1 MAEQI
6 KFGDRLFLKG
16 EKVLLDNGVSDAIIE
31 SRNGTLVIKGNL
43 TVDGTTT
50 TVNTEEITLADAHIL
65 LNGDHTGPATE
76 DVGIEVNRG
85 DDANVKFSWD
95 ESNDIW
101 TLYDKDLVTTG
112 DISATTISGS
122 LNGNIVSDNSIVI
135 INVTGDGSVD
145 INGGNI
151 DGTVI
156 GATTSAAGTFT
167 TITGDGTAI
176 TNVLTNYTTDDLTEG
191 STNLYYSD
199 EKVDDRIDN
208 FFDASY
214 GLTATYNDSA
224 NTYTLDFDPI
234 NAGTGVAILDTTDT
248 VQAKFRTVKAGP
260 HLDLSVTLDG
270 DNVVVDTVT
279 QINVLEKHS
288 ETGIGTQSIYTLPF
302 SVSQD
307 WHVEVFIDG
316 VYQIP
321 SVAYA
326 ITTGTTLTLASPLA
340 LNSVMYIIK
349 LAANS
354 VSTSIVD
361 ADTLNGQL
369 PSYYLDYNNFSNTPT
384 IPTVPTN
391 VSAFTNDSG
400 YLVSGDLPTNHMVN
414 DADNTTTGSI
424 FVTLDNTQDLG
435 TNTDKWR
442 AIYGHQ
448 VEATFADLAERYA
461 ADAPY
466 DVGTVLVF
474 GGEAEV
480 TTTTEFNDSRVIGV
494 VSTAPAY
501 LMNADA
507 GNSQTHPAI
516 ALKGR
521 VPCKIIGECKKGDL
535 LTTSQLEGHATA
547 VYGQPVTGSVIGKA
561 MEDKTT
567 FEAGMIEIFVSMM

>member
-65 LNGDHTGPATE
+65 LNGNHTGTASE

-85 DDANVKFSWD
+85 TDDNVKFSWKED
-95 ESNDIW
+95 VDKW
-101 TLYDKDLVTTG
+101 TLYDKDLTTSGTVSAVFVG
-112 DISATTISGS
+112 DIT
-122 LNGNIVSDNSIVI
+122 GNITS
-135 INVTGDGSVD
+135 TGTSTFSNID
-145 INGGNI
+145 INGGTI

-156 GATTSAAGTFT
+156 GATTSAVGTFT

-176 TNVLTNYTTDDLTEG
+176 TNVLTNYTTTDLAEG
-191 STNLYYSD
+191 TNLYYTD
-199 EKVDDRIDN
+199 ERVDDRIDN

-234 NAGTGVAILDTTDT
+234 NAGTGVAVLDTTDT
-248 VQAKFRTVKAGP
+248 TQAKFRTVKAGP
-260 HLDLSVTLDG
+260 NGDLAVTLDG
-270 DNVVVDTVT
+270 DHLVVDTSVKLN
-279 QINVLEKHS
+279 ILEKFS
-288 ETGIGTQSIYTLPF
+288 ATGTGSVSVYTLPF
-302 SVSQD
+302 NVSQD
-307 WHVEVFIDG
+307 WHIEVFIDG
-316 VYQIP
+316 VFQVP
-321 SVAYA
+321 SVAYSV
-326 ITTGTTLTLASPLA
+326 TTGTTLTLTSPLA
-340 LNSVMYIIK
+340 LNSVIYVLK
-349 LAANS
+349 LATNS
-354 VSTSIVD
+354 VSTSITN
-361 ADTLNGQL
+361 ADTLGGQL
-369 PSYYLDYNNFSNTPT
+369 PSFYTNPT
-384 IPTVPTN
+384 A
-391 VSAFTNDSG
+391 VSTFTNDAG
-400 YLVSGDLPTNHMVN
+400 YITSSAIPTNHMVN

-424 FVTLDNTQDLG
+424 FVTTDNTQDLG
-435 TNTDKWR
+435 TSSNKWR

-448 VEATFADLAERYA
+448 VEAPFADLAERYA

-474 GGEAEV
+474 GGEAEI
-480 TTTTEFNDSRVIGV
+480 TSTTEYNDSRVVGV

-501 LMNADA
+501 LMNAEV

-521 VPCKIIGECKKGDL
+521 VPCKVIGQCKKGDL

>member
-85 DDANVKFSWD
+85 TDDNVKFSWK
-95 ESNDIW
+95 EDIDKW
-101 TLYDKDLVTTG
+101 TLYDKDLTTSGTVSAVFVG
-112 DISATTISGS
+112 DIT
-122 LNGNIVSDNSIVI
+122 GNITS
-135 INVTGDGSVD
+135 TGTSAFSNIDVD
-145 INGGNI
+145 GGNI

-176 TNVLTNYTTDDLTEG
+176 TNVLTNYTTTDLAEG
-191 STNLYYSD
+191 TNLYYTD
-199 EKVDDRIDN
+199 ERVDDRIDN

-214 GLTATYNDSA
+214 GLTSTYNDNA

-234 NAGTGVAILDTTDT
+234 NAGTGVAVLDTTDT
-248 VQAKFRTVKAGP
+248 VQAKFRTIKAGP

-270 DNVVVDTVT
+270 DHVVVDTVT
-279 QINVLEKHS
+279 QINVLANYS
-288 ETGIGTQSIYTLPF
+288 ATGIGTQSVYTMPF
-302 SVSQD
+302 GVSQD

-321 SVAYA
+321 SVAYS
-326 ITTGTTLTLASPLA
+326 ITGTTLTLASPLA

-361 ADTLNGQL
+361 ADTLGGQL
-369 PSYYLDYNNFSNTPT
+369 PSFYTN
-384 IPTVPTN
+384 PTN
-391 VSAFTNDSG
+391 ISHFTNDAG
-400 YLVSGDLPTNHMVN
+400 YITSSAIPTNHMVN

-424 FVTLDNTQDLG
+424 FVTTDNTQDLG
-435 TNTDKWR
+435 TSSNKWR

-474 GGEAEV
+474 GGEAEI
-480 TTTTEFNDSRVIGV
+480 TSTTEYSDSRVVGV

-501 LMNADA
+501 LMNAEV

-521 VPCKIIGECKKGDL
+521 VPCKVIGQCKKGDL

-561 MEDKTT
+561 MEDKIDY
-567 FEAGMIEIFVSMM
+567 EAGMIEIFVSMM